1 LQGYCT
7 SLKEKLI
14 TTLADLTLKWPVLPE
29 PPTCPLDA
37 LEEMPQKALDER
49 EDMKGKL
56 LTQDKTVTEM
66 NDQWRAV
73 PTVKEQLLKLKKT
86 IENRQENISNPVII
100 KEHAQDSSKTMM
112 KLNEAAKKMDPSN
125 LKEEEK
131 KENKSEQS
139 VGSDVQGLQQT
150 IPSNVY
156 FPVQP
161 TNAPLPINSVTTMP
175 YYQPST
181 QHYGHPSLM
190 HTSPYYC
197 KYYVYICLL
206 LLSIFWCVKW

>member
-1 LQGYCT
+1 MKG
-7 SLKEKLI
+7 KLS
-14 TTLADLTLKWPVLPE
+14 TTIADFRLNWPVLPE

-56 LTQDKTVTEM
+56 LTQDKAVTEM
-66 NDQWRAV
+66 NDDHWRAL
-73 PTVKEQLLKLKKT
+73 PTVEEKYLKQKK
-86 IENRQENISNPVII
+86 ILENRHEKISNSVII
-100 KEHAQDSSKTMM
+100 KEQAEDPSKTIM

-131 KENKSEQS
+131 KGNKSEQA
-139 VGSDVQGLQQT
+139 VGSDMQGLQQT
-150 IPSNVY
+150 VPSNVY
-156 FPVQP
+156 TPLHP
-161 TNAPLPINSVTTMP
+161 TNAALPINSMP
-175 YYQPST
+175 FYQPST

-190 HTSPYYC
+190 HTSPYFC

-206 LLSIFWCVKW
+206 LLSIF